1 MSNTIAYISEALEAK
16 SFGYT
21 EEVIGEDANGPIRA
35 LVIEG
40 EYQRA
45 EQKNKNQRVYS
56 EALLGRE
63 TNILIEMIKERG
75 GIPGELDHPLPG
87 NTEKDLLLA
96 QRVSMRTAAVLNT
109 HLEMSNRIVY
119 GKSRVIEESVDGKSL
134 AGFIRAKWK
143 PGISSRG
150 LGGKPMMSAEGYLQV
165 PMDYR
170 MVTYDIVSNPSN
182 HNSILRQRM
191 DEEFAMFEAEMK
203 SKQNNMFSFFTGLAK
218 K

>member
-1 MSNTIAYISEALEAK
+1 MNNKFAYISEAIEAK

-21 EEVIGEDANGPIRA
+21 EEIIGEDSNGAIKA
-35 LVIEG
+35 IVIEG

-45 EQKNKNQRVYS
+45 DKTNRNRRVYS
-56 EALLGRE
+56 EELLGRE
-63 TNILIEMIKERG
+63 TRLLMESIKGRG

-96 QRVSMRTAAVLNT
+96 QRVSMSNAAVLNT
-109 HLEMSNRIVY
+109 HLEMTNKIVY
-119 GKSRVIEESVDGKSL
+119 GKSRVIEENANGRTL

-150 LGGKPMMSAEGYLQV
+150 LGGKPQMSAEGYLSV

-182 HNSILRQRM
+182 HNSILQERM
-191 DEEFAMFEAEMK
+191 EEEFAMFESELNKK
-203 SKQNNMFSFFTGLAK
+203 SHNMFSFFSGLK

>member
-1 MSNTIAYISEALEAK
+1 MNQVYISEALDAK
-16 SFGYT
+16 SFGYS
-21 EEVIGEDANGPIRA
+21 EEVIGEDANGPIRQI
-35 LVIEG
+35 VIEG

-45 EQKNKNQRVYS
+45 GQKNKNQRVYS
-56 EALLGRE
+56 EELLGRE
-63 TNILIEMIKERG
+63 THILAEQIKARN

-87 NTEKDLLLA
+87 NTEKDLILA
-96 QRVSMRTAAVLNT
+96 QRVSMRNAAILNVS
-109 HLEMSNRIVY
+109 LEMTNKVVY
-119 GKSRVIEESVDGKSL
+119 GKSIVVEESTDGRAL
-134 AGFIRAKWK
+134 MGFLKKKWK

-191 DEEFAMFEAEMK
+191 DEEFAMLEMEMK
-203 SKQNNMFSFFTGLAK
+203 KKTQNMFSFFTGLTK